1 MFYCSLYGTDDL
13 HILLFSSLVHSL
25 LKDILSKNTFHVTT
39 SGNRD
44 YVAVSQP
51 ATIVYFL
58 LFDLILYVQVNNLSV
73 MSGWVFL
80 GRTSTK
86 KGFLCLD
93 QGHNAV
99 TQVRLDPATL
109 RYITIMKF
117 VFMSF
122 VMDHG
127 FHFRILKLLQGH

>member
-13 HILLFSSLVHSL
+13 HILLFSLLVHSL
-25 LKDILSKNTFHVTT
+25 LLKDILFKNTFHVTT
-39 SGNRD
+39 SGNWD

-58 LFDLILYVQVNNLSV
+58 LFDLILYVPVNNRSV
-73 MSGWVFL
+73 MSRWVFL
-80 GRTSTK
+80 VRTSTK

-99 TQVRLDPATL
+99 TPVRLDPATP
-109 RYITIMKF
+109 RYITIM
-117 VFMSF
+117 
-122 VMDHG
+122 
-127 FHFRILKLLQGH
+127 